1 MLLIPRCKI
10 VDGSSKG
17 GTVEPSRTDLGVL
30 WGREKGML
38 KVISVLF
45 PMAYLENNEETN
57 E

>member
-1 MLLIPRCKI
+1 MLPIRCKI

-17 GTVEPSRTDLGVL
+17 GTVELSRTELGML

-38 KVISVLF
+38 RVISVLF
-45 PMAYLENNEETN
+45 AMAYLENNEETS